1 MDHDPLPSRST
12 VIARSVR
19 LQGIPILRAVLGA
32 RMSHLGSFASVGP
45 RIADIRTTPHQRISS
60 DRPGRLVPVSE
71 VASRYEPSSPPRP
84 VAMVSQI
91 GGFRPS
97 PDEQIATNAPQL
109 SPYGCHHSKNLV
121 GYLGV
126 AGMAEEWWSTISQ
139 RSPFLT

>member
-45 RIADIRTTPHQRISS
+45 RIADIRTTPINGYRRIGPAVWCQSRKWHHGTNLVRLSSSS
-60 DRPGRLVPVSE
+60 DGFADRRLQAKSGRTDSHERAAAEPLRVSPFE
-71 VASRYEPSSPPRP
+71 
-84 VAMVSQI
+84 
-91 GGFRPS
+91 
-97 PDEQIATNAPQL
+97 
-109 SPYGCHHSKNLV
+109 NLV